1 MRLTFL
7 LFFFWFLHYRSPNV
21 LTSCINQKTS
31 SGSSRSKR
39 KYEVLIGTRSFMFE
53 NSIVVSD
60 NVETTMQS
68 HEGKGRTSVLVAIDS
83 KWYLLDFK

>member
-1 MRLTFL
+1 MKTKISKNLTI
-7 LFFFWFLHYRSPNV
+7 YARSLPFSHVFHPYN
-21 LTSCINQKTS
+21 LKS
-31 SGSSRSKR
+31 SGSTRSKR
-39 KYEVLIGTRSFMFE
+39 KYEVLIGTRTFMFE

-83 KWYLLDFK
+83 KYI